1 MVKCFAAFR
10 IHPLAY
16 HCWRLPES
24 GHVKKDGV
32 LPCLLLQ
39 GEDQT

>member
-16 HCWRLPES
+16 HCSPPPES
-24 GHVKKDGV
+24 GHEKKDGV

-39 GEDQT
+39 GEVQT